1 MIHTQIVK
9 NYYDL
14 AGSDPADKGLI
25 VGHLGAYLGCLQGGT
40 QSVELRGNERS
51 GALAAQPEAGA
62 ADAQLNT
69 LRLDLRLARQWD
81 WLGSGIGWAVGLA
94 GQWDWLGSGQ
104 YEHASRIVAGIGRL
118 LGGWIRQ
125 TASGRS
131 GSGAARGDRAG
142 DESDRRLRRRCRAAR
157 CNRRAASCAG
167 SGRVRRACW
176 PGRTRASLCA
186 RRGQCPAVALPCG
199 LRADQTGLA
208 LFFFLRLGR
217 QSRCRGSAGISGTRA
232 AW

>member
-62 ADAQLNT
+62 ADAQLNK
-69 LRLDLRLARQWD
+69 LRLYLRLAR
-81 WLGSGIGWAVGLA
+81 
-94 GQWDWLGSGQ
+94 QWDWLGSGQ

-142 DESDRRLRRRCRAAR
+142 DE
-157 CNRRAASCAG
+157 
-167 SGRVRRACW
+167 
-176 PGRTRASLCA
+176 
-186 RRGQCPAVALPCG
+186 
-199 LRADQTGLA
+199 
-208 LFFFLRLGR
+208 F
-217 QSRCRGSAGISGTRA
+217 
-232 AW
+232 